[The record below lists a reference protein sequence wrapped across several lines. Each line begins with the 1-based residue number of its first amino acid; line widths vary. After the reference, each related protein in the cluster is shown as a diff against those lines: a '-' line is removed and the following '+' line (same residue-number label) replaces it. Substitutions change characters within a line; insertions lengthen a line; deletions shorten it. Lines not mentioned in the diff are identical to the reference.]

1 MFNIRDQSNGK
12 YLQMFLLV
20 HSVLVF
26 TSRASSYFYFV
37 KANYLWLNIYILNY
51 INQQISWTAVQLP
64 ASPCGGQFSKNLKK
78 SSSSQK
84 ILKFTK
90 ISNYPQIHKKSSNSQ
105 DSKLMNSQKNIPKE
119 IQKSQKDPQ
128 IHKKISKF
136 PRFKIGKFLVSK
148 FTKISPNSQ
157 KYPQIHKKI
166 PKFPKISPNLQK
178 DPQTHNR
185 SPNHTADNP
194 YSFTKKIQ
202 DPKFPK
208 QITKFTKRSKNP
220 KRTLKFKKD
229 PQIQKKI
236 PKFIKRSPNSK
247 NKSPNSRKD
256 LKIPK

>member
-1 MFNIRDQSNGK
+1 
-12 YLQMFLLV
+12 
-20 HSVLVF
+20 
-26 TSRASSYFYFV
+26 
-37 KANYLWLNIYILNY
+37 
-51 INQQISWTAVQLP
+51 
-64 ASPCGGQFSKNLKK
+64 
-78 SSSSQK
+78 
-84 ILKFTK
+84 
-90 ISNYPQIHKKSSNSQ
+90 
-105 DSKLMNSQKNIPKE
+105 MNSQKNIPKE

-202 DPKFPK
+202 DPQIPK
-208 QITKFTKRSKNP
+208 INTQIHKKIQKSKKNP
-220 KRTLKFKKD
+220 
-229 PQIQKKI
+229 QIHKKI
-236 PKFIKRSPNSK
+236 QHSQNKCSNS
-247 NKSPNSRKD
+247 
-256 LKIPK
+256 